1 MNIQQQAEKEELESL
16 LSEAINNLDSLVD
29 NFELKKK
36 ISKREFD
43 EKTQFWQSKLEQAQ
57 KALDILDE
65 ED

>member
-1 MNIQQQAEKEELESL
+1 MNIQRQAEKEELESL

-43 EKTQFWQSKLEQAQ
+43 EKTQFWKSKLEQAQ